1 MIVDINLNKDYSYNY
16 SENFIIQDGNYNKL
30 NFVKYGN
37 FGVSTILIKTAF
49 NKNNIASNSIFE
61 KFKQNRV
68 VLSKKLAYIN
78 GIDINNFDSDG
89 YYNGYGRGHQSV
101 IIPSFLA
108 AYSGQSPLK
117 TALNPTQKSPLPNW
131 NLKYSGLMKNKTF
144 KNFFNR
150 FTISHGY
157 RSSFT
162 INNFQNNL
170 DYDQKNPYLRDESG
184 NFLVQTLYGNLNL
197 VEQFNPLFKLDFEL
211 KNSFKFLA
219 EFVKDRALS
228 LSLDNNILTESFGKE
243 FIFGLGYRI
252 KDLSFRTNVGGRR
265 TSLKGDLNFKADVS
279 YRNNLT
285 VLRNLDIENNQVTA
299 GQSIW
304 TIKVSADYDLSRN
317 LTALFFYDHNFSK
330 FAISSA
336 FPQTS
341 IRSGITIRYNFGN

>member
-1 MIVDINLNKDYSYNY
+1 M
-16 SENFIIQDGNYNKL
+16 
-30 NFVKYGN
+30 
-37 FGVSTILIKTAF
+37 
-49 NKNNIASNSIFE
+49 
-61 KFKQNRV
+61 
-68 VLSKKLAYIN
+68 SKKLAYIN
-78 GIDINNFDSDG
+78 GVDINNLDLDG

-101 IIPSFLA
+101 TIPAFLA

-131 NLKYSGLMKNKTF
+131 NLKYTGLMKNKTF
-144 KNFFNR
+144 KKIFNR
-150 FTISHGY
+150 FSISHGY

-170 DYDQKNPYLRDESG
+170 DYDSTNPYLRDDAG

-228 LSLDNNILTESFGKE
+228 LSLDNNILTESFGEE

-304 TIKVSADYDLSRN
+304 SIKVSADYDLSRN
-317 LTALFFYDHNFSK
+317 LTALFFLHLK
-330 FAISSA
+330 KVV
-336 FPQTS
+336 
-341 IRSGITIRYNFGN
+341 